1 MEPKKTIVVIT
12 RREQWEKAKRA
23 KFYLHSTIDKRL
35 QEVGFIHCTF
45 PGQTMEIVSRRNDKD
60 EELVLLLIDPDK
72 VKPEVKYEPALSG
85 RPGTFPHIYGPLNTD
100 AVYKV
105 VEVRKNA
112 QGYYT
117 EPHELKKAS
126 SKVQTSA

>member
-12 RREQWEKAKRA
+12 RKQMWERA
-23 KFYLHSTIDKRL
+23 KHDKVYIHSTIDKRL

-45 PGQTMEIVSRRNDKD
+45 PAQTMEIVSRRNDKVED
-60 EELVLLLIDPDK
+60 LVLLLIDPDK
-72 VKPEVKYEPALSG
+72 VKSEVKYENALSG

-105 VEVRKNA
+105 IEVRRDPR
-112 QGYYT
+112 GYYA
-117 EPHELKKAS
+117 EPDDIKNLK
-126 SKVQTSA
+126 SALS